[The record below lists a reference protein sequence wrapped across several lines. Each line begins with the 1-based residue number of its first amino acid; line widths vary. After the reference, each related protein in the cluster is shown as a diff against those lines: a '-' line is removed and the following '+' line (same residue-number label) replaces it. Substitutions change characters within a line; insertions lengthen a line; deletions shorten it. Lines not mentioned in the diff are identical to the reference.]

1 MRQVVLGL
9 GIALLA
15 GALASACGGSSCVE
29 GMSVACACPGGGSGA
44 QLCHGGQYGECV
56 CGVSGDDGGLGGDG
70 GVPASDGSMPGRDG
84 STPGPDGST
93 ADGGTSD
100 GGAPGCTGGATR
112 CGASGVER
120 CESGAWVA
128 DTSCAIG
135 CMDGACADAPAMC
148 TPGATRCFRTSV
160 QRCNRDGTAWL
171 FDSVCADGCADGL
184 CTGACTAGADRC
196 NGDQRETC
204 ASDGASWSASET
216 CDMGCESSVCVE
228 AELTLNGTVMDLSGT
243 HVYAGCVDV
252 DLGGEL
258 HVPDGETLENPRPM
272 LAGQRQREHHHR
284 RRRHA
289 ALPRERERRRR
300 GHGDGWRRSVP
311 RVARHAAALGQRE
324 LDAHDPAGRQSRH
337 RDRREHGRH
346 HARRGALRQRIREHG
361 HARRN
366 RVGHAAD
373 AHRVAHLPERRLL
386 EPLGRRR
393 RDHLGSAL
401 RLGPRL
407 LRQRRRHHAEPGRR
421 HLPLD
426 RVDRAAG
433 VELRP
438 RRQRRARR
446 LGQRR
451 LGGRHLR
458 RAARHPPQ
466 RARAGRHVEQPPRRD
481 GVGRTERRVPRVD
494 RSERRAGVHVHRLLL
509 RVGSPGRHRA
519 RRGERHL
526 RRPAHALALGPARRS
541 LVLPHRRRR
550 PPRADFLAH
559 GGALPGAHRRRSRR
573 RQRRGHDHRRGER
586 HAHRRGDRAGER
598 RLGARAQR
606 SDRRL
611 HVPRQLAGG
620 LGALSHRRRGPR
632 LRRDGGVRHGDV
644 GQRERAGFR
653 ARGQHRAAGP
663 RGAPRL
669 GGAARSGR
677 CELPRPRGG
686 PRRQAGLVARR
697 AHGERRG
704 GRDCPLDRRDRAQRD
719 HLARV
724 LPRRGAHGG
733 RLERLAL
740 LRDGLLR
747 VPRQRRVRD
756 RLRVELRADAD
767 LGFLGRGG
775 RRLAPVAPT
784 AVRPAPPRP
793 PGTAR
798 ATARSS

>member
-252 DLGGEL
+252 DPRRRAARAGRR
-258 HVPDGETLENPRPM
+258 DARDPRPM
-272 LAGQRQREHHHR
+272 PAGQRQREHHHR

-324 LDAHDPAGRQSRH
+324 LDAHRCCGPTHSAIESGGSTAGTTLDAALYGSAFRTR
-337 RDRREHGRH
+337 
-346 HARRGALRQRIREHG
+346 ARTTESCRSC
-361 HARRN
+361 
-366 RVGHAAD
+366 
-373 AHRVAHLPERRLL
+373 
-386 EPLGRRR
+386 RRR
-393 RDHLGSAL
+393 PSSRPPTRAAATGTSRKTTSVDHLGSAV

-426 RVDRAAG
+426 RVIVLPASSSAPATTSCASSRST
-433 VELRP
+433 P
-438 RRQRRARR
+438 TRRSAPTTR
-446 LGQRR
+446 
-451 LGGRHLR
+451 
-458 RAARHPPQ
+458 ARHPASTCARRRSR
-466 RARAGRHVEQPPRRD
+466 RASHPDATAGAEPAPCTSRGPIR
-481 GVGRTERRVPRVD
+481 
-494 RSERRAGVHVHRLLL
+494 RRAGVMFTGYLHACDHRPTPCPT
-509 RVGSPGRHRA
+509 RRA
-519 RRGERHL
+519 APSTTGTCS
-526 RRPAHALALGPARRS
+526 ALGPARPGFGTS
-541 LVLPHRRRR
+541 TSSTSI
-550 PPRADFLAH
+550 AS
-559 GGALPGAHRRRSRR
+559 GGS
-573 RQRRGHDHRRGER
+573 RQRWLTTRCASAPIPDAATSPEPSREPPTAYPSPGRPVLLTAACAASQNG
-586 HAHRRGDRAGER
+586 
-598 RLGARAQR
+598 

-611 HVPRQLAGG
+611 HVPRQVLA
-620 LGALSHRRRGPR
+620 
-632 LRRDGGVRHGDV
+632 
-644 GQRERAGFR
+644 
-653 ARGQHRAAGP
+653 
-663 RGAPRL
+663 APSRI
-669 GGAARSGR
+669 G
-677 CELPRPRGG
+677 
-686 PRRQAGLVARR
+686 
-697 AHGERRG
+697 
-704 GRDCPLDRRDRAQRD
+704 
-719 HLARV
+719 
-724 LPRRGAHGG
+724 
-733 RLERLAL
+733 
-740 LRDGLLR
+740 
-747 VPRQRRVRD
+747 
-756 RLRVELRADAD
+756 
-767 LGFLGRGG
+767 
-775 RRLAPVAPT
+775 
-784 AVRPAPPRP
+784 
-793 PGTAR
+793 
-798 ATARSS
+798 